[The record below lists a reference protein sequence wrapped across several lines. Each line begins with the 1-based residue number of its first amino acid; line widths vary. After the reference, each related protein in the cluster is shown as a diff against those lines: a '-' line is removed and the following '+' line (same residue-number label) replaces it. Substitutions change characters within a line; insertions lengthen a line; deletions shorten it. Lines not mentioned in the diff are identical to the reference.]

1 MINLKNSKIIATLLL
16 SSVLLANCDPESE
29 SEDPK
34 FEEILPESV
43 SLSKSEVTLQ
53 TGSTERINAQ
63 VNPTN
68 ASNQQI
74 IWASSDPTI
83 ATVSFDGKIEALKV
97 GEVNISATTFNGK
110 SSICKVIVIPI
121 PVSSVFLDKTE
132 ATIEIGDVFQLN
144 ALIFPENAANKK
156 VIWESSASQTVSIN
170 EYGVVTGLQI
180 GDATLTAKT
189 IDGNLSATC
198 IVKVRHLLKV
208 IVTNNLNNTL
218 PLATVIA
225 FDSQTKTYVSGISN
239 ENGLCVLAS
248 PVRKTVTILVTHSNH
263 KAEIIL
269 NQNNNDNLSIKMTD
283 GSFGSIAAPDGTCNI
298 PGLSGRLNP
307 IKDNLDRLYIY
318 AQNISINNGAP
329 QPVTFDMTN
338 SLRLEDAFGVVKN
351 IWIPF
356 IDGQTSIINYQPK

>member
-1 MINLKNSKIIATLLL
+1 MINLKNAKIIATLLL

-63 VNPTN
+63 VNPSN

-97 GEVNISATTFNGK
+97 GEANISATTFNGK
-110 SSICKVIVIPI
+110 TSACKVIVIPI
-121 PVSSVFLDKTE
+121 PVSIVFLDKSE
-132 ATIEIGDVFQLN
+132 ATIEVGDTFQLN
-144 ALIFPENAANKK
+144 PIILPENAANKN
-156 VIWESSASQTVSIN
+156 VLWESSDNQIVSVS
-170 EYGVVTGLQI
+170 EYGIVTGLQI
-180 GDATLTAKT
+180 GDATLKVKT
-189 IDGNLSATC
+189 VDGNFTATC
-198 IVKVRHLLKV
+198 NVKVRQLLKV
-208 IVTNNLNNTL
+208 IVTDNLNKTL
-218 PLATVIA
+218 QQATVIA
-225 FDSQTKTYVSGISN
+225 FDPQTKTYVSGISN
-239 ENGLCVLAS
+239 ESGVCVLAS
-248 PVRKTVTILVTHSNH
+248 PIKKSVTILVAHKNY
-263 KAEIIL
+263 KAEIVL
-269 NQNNNDNLSIKMTD
+269 NQNNNDNLTIKMTD
-283 GSFGSIAAPDGTCNI
+283 GSYGSIAAPDGSCEI

-318 AQNISINNGAP
+318 AQNISINNGAA

-338 SLRLEDAFGVVKN
+338 SLRLEDALGVVKN